1 MSYKMSAAI
10 SFLFFF
16 CLFLVFY
23 TYIGYGIILWI
34 AVKVKERFMPPK
46 KPELPEILPEVTLFI
61 SAYNEAKVIDA
72 KMGNCL
78 LIDYPED
85 KLKIYWVTDG
95 SSDKTNEILAEYPD
109 VTVLFQPERR
119 GKTAAIN
126 RGMKLVKTPVVVFTD
141 ANTMINKGAVKEIVK
156 AFTDPRTGCVAGEKR
171 IAVKEKDTASS
182 GGEGAY
188 WRYESALKELDS
200 RLYSTVGA
208 AGELFA
214 IRTSL
219 FEEMPEDTLL
229 DDFILSLQIAKK
241 GYRIAYCKNAY
252 AMESASLNMKE
263 EEKRKVRI
271 AAGGIQAV
279 RRLRPLLN
287 IFRYGCLSFQ
297 YVSHRVLRWTITPV
311 ALFLLIPLNITLL
324 LMQATP
330 AWLYQ
335 LFAAGQ
341 ILFYLMV
348 LLGWHLAR
356 RSTQSKLLFVPYY
369 FLFMNINV
377 FKGRVYLKN
386 FKGNAVWEK
395 AERV

>member
-1 MSYKMSAAI
+1 MSTAVF
-10 SFLFFF
+10 FLFFF

-34 AVKVKERFMPPK
+34 VVKVKERFIPPK
-46 KPELPEILPEVTLFI
+46 TLELPEILPEVTLFI
-61 SAYNEAKVIDA
+61 TAYNEEKVVDV
-72 KMGNCL
+72 KMKNSL
-78 LIDYPED
+78 SLDYPKD
-85 KLKIYWVTDG
+85 KLKICWITDG
-95 SSDKTNEILAEYPD
+95 SSDKTNENLEKYPD

-126 RGMKLVKTPVVVFTD
+126 RGMKSVTTPVVVFTD
-141 ANTMINKGAVKEIVK
+141 ANTLINKEAVKEIVR

-188 WRYESALKELDS
+188 WRYESALKDLDA

-229 DDFILSLQIAKK
+229 DDLILSLRIARE
-241 GYRIAYCKNAY
+241 GYRIDYCKNAY

-297 YVSHRVLRWTITPV
+297 FISHRLLRWTIAPI
-311 ALFLLIPLNITLL
+311 ALFLLVPLNIALL
-324 LMQATP
+324 VMQATP
-330 AWLYQ
+330 VWLYQ

-341 ILFYLMV
+341 IVFYLMA
-348 LLGWHLAR
+348 LMGWYLAQHAIK
-356 RSTQSKLLFVPYY
+356 TKLLFIPYY
-369 FLFMNINV
+369 FLFMNLNV
-377 FKGRVYLKN
+377 FKGMVYLKN
-386 FKGNAVWEK
+386 FKGNGVWEK
-395 AERV
+395 AERL

>member
-1 MSYKMSAAI
+1 MGTAI
-10 SFLFFF
+10 FYLFFL

-34 AVKVKERFMPPK
+34 AVKVKERFVPLK
-46 KPELPEILPEVTLFI
+46 TPELPEILPEVTLFI
-61 SAYNEAKVIDA
+61 SAYNEEKVVDV
-72 KMGNCL
+72 KMENSL
-78 LIDYPED
+78 SIDYPKD
-85 KLKIYWVTDG
+85 KLKIYWITDG
-95 SSDKTNEILAEYPD
+95 SSDSTNENLEKYPD

-126 RGMKLVKTPVVVFTD
+126 RGMKSVTTSVVVFTD
-141 ANTMINKGAVKEIVK
+141 ANSLINKEAVKEIVK
-156 AFTDPRTGCVAGEKR
+156 AFGDPRTGCVAGEKR
-171 IAVKEKDTASS
+171 ITVKEKDTASS

-188 WRYESALKELDS
+188 WRYESVLKDFDS
-200 RLYSTVGA
+200 RLCSAVGA

-229 DDFILSLQIAKK
+229 DDFILSLQIAKR
-241 GYRIAYCKNAY
+241 GYRIAYCKDAY

-297 YVSHRVLRWTITPV
+297 YISHRVLRWTITPV
-311 ALFLLIPLNITLL
+311 ALFLLIPLNVNLL
-324 LMQATP
+324 MMQATP

-341 ILFYLMV
+341 ILFYLMA
-348 LLGWHLAR
+348 LFGWYLAHY
-356 RSTQSKLLFVPYY
+356 SIQSKLLFIPYY
-369 FLFMNINV
+369 FLFMNLNV
-377 FKGRVYLKN
+377 FKGMVYLKN
-386 FKGNAVWEK
+386 FKGNAAWEK
-395 AERV
+395 AERQY

>member
-1 MSYKMSAAI
+1 MMMLF
-10 SFLFFF
+10 SFLFWT
-16 CLFLVFY
+16 CLLLVFY

-34 AVKVKERFMPPK
+34 LVRIKERIYPPES
-46 KPELPEILPEVTLFI
+46 PLLSEPLPEITLFI
-61 SAYNEAKVIDA
+61 TAYNEENTIES
-72 KMGNCL
+72 KMENCL
-78 LIDYPED
+78 SLDYPKD
-85 KLKIYWVTDG
+85 KLQIYWITDG
-95 SSDKTNEILAEYPD
+95 SSDKTNEKLAKYPD
-109 VTVLFQPERR
+109 VTVLFQPERK

-126 RGMKLVKTPVVVFTD
+126 RGMKSVKTPIVVFTD
-141 ANTMINKGAVKEIVK
+141 ANTLINKESIKEIVK

-171 IAVKEKDTASS
+171 IAVKDKDTASS

-188 WRYESALKELDS
+188 WRYESALKDLDS
-200 RLYSTVGA
+200 RLYSAVGA

-229 DDFILSLQIAKK
+229 DDFILSLYIARK

-252 AMESASLNMKE
+252 ATESASLNMKE

-271 AAGGIQAV
+271 AAGGIQAI

-297 YVSHRVLRWTITPV
+297 FISHRVLRWTITPI
-311 ALFLLIPLNITLL
+311 ALFLLVPLNIALL
-324 LMQATP
+324 VLQATP
-330 AWLYQ
+330 VWFYQ

-341 ILFYLMV
+341 IIFYLMAFF
-348 LLGWHLAR
+348 GWYLAQHAIK
-356 RSTQSKLLFVPYY
+356 TKLLFIPYY
-369 FLFMNINV
+369 FLFMNLNV
-377 FKGRVYLKN
+377 FKGMVYLKN

-395 AERV
+395 AKRL